1 MIKKITL
8 TIVTLLFLLS
18 LGGYIFYNTSDQF
31 GADLDPASLQP
42 YQDSKQFNGTLF
54 SNTIAWPSKK
64 RSFSRT
70 MGWLQEVLFSDAQM
84 RPDKPVEILPVTPKT
99 LLEPTK
105 ETRIVWFGHSTFLM
119 QVGQMNLLFDPMLT
133 STPAPHP
140 MLAGSRYSE
149 KLPISIEDLPEIDAV
164 LVSHDHYDHLDMV
177 SIKQLAT
184 KVGHFYV
191 PLGLGLHLQQ
201 WGIAT
206 ERITELDWWQTAQLG
221 ASEFTL
227 TPAEH
232 FSGRRF
238 DTRNKTLWGGWV
250 VENQSQRIFFSG
262 DSGYGPHFKEVG
274 RRFGEIDIAFLD
286 TGQYNRR
293 WARVHMTPEQGVQ
306 AAIDAKAKVM
316 MPMHW
321 GAFTLSLHDWNE
333 PPERALAE
341 AKRLG
346 QAIVVPQIG
355 EMLQLNQL
363 KQPNGWW
370 RDD

>member
-1 MIKKITL
+1 MIKKIL
-8 TIVTLLFLLS
+8 ISIALLLCLLS
-18 LGGYIFYNTSDQF
+18 LAGFVFYNTSDQF
-31 GADLDPASLQP
+31 GADLEPASLEP

-54 SNTIAWPSKK
+54 SNATAHP
-64 RSFSRT
+64 RNTSFST
-70 MGWLQEVLFSDAQM
+70 MDWLQEVLFSDAQM
-84 RPDKPVEILPVTPKT
+84 RPDRPVEILPVTQQT

-177 SIKQLAT
+177 SIKKLAA

-201 WGIAT
+201 WGIDT
-206 ERITELDWWQTAQLG
+206 ERITELDWWQTASLG
-221 ASEFTL
+221 SSEFTL

-316 MPMHW
+316 MPIHW

-333 PPERALAE
+333 PPERALTE

-355 EMLQLNQL
+355 EMMQLNQL
-363 KQPNGWW
+363 KQPSGWW